1 MKNINWIKIAGILAV
16 VGLVFLSLFS
26 FTSFI
31 RKLPEVKINLL
42 INLILTLGI
51 TISAIYYI
59 SKTNYGST
67 EKEIDTPDEQ

>member
-31 RKLPEVKINLL
+31 RKLPEVKMNLL
-42 INLILTLGI
+42 VNLLLTLGI
-51 TISAIYYI
+51 TVSAIYYI

-67 EKEIDTPDEQ
+67 DSKVDTLDEQ